1 VIFNTQ
7 PEFDVTL
14 TPRLSA
20 TRGNTMPFQ
29 SSESIF
35 QSLLLVAMCIAA
47 GAFLSTQSGINA
59 RLSAGLQSPL
69 MAALISF
76 GTGTVVLLLATLLLQ
91 ELKPLAGAANLPWW
105 VWTGGIPGAFIVA
118 TIEGVLNYLTRPV
131 MSKKSARQGVER
143 REWRALYQFNNA
155 DGGIFDHNPSG

>member
-1 VIFNTQ
+1 
-7 PEFDVTL
+7 
-14 TPRLSA
+14 
-20 TRGNTMPFQ
+20 MPFQ

-105 VWTGGIPGAFIVA
+105 VWTGGILGAFIVA
-118 TIEGVLNYLTRPV
+118 TIVFAAPKIGALVLVASLVLGQVIASLVFDQFGWLGYPQISISPQRLIG
-131 MSKKSARQGVER
+131 A
-143 REWRALYQFNNA
+143 ALILIGMWLVANK
-155 DGGIFDHNPSG
+155 